1 MLQPT
6 LVTTTNTEYPVIKKN
21 YSKGQSKRVRLNDE
35 IDDVREVRLIG
46 ANGEQVG
53 VVSIEEAMKI
63 AAEAAMDLAEIA
75 PEGEPP
81 VCKLM
86 DYGKHIFEAKKQQAA
101 QRKKQKQIQIKEM
114 KFRPGTDEADYQIKL
129 RNLRRFLENGDK
141 AKVTLRYRG
150 REMAHQELG
159 VEVLKRIEKD
169 LEDMGAV
176 EQFPKM
182 EGRQL
187 TMVIAPRGK
196 KKSGT
201 KESGIE
207 A

>member
-1 MLQPT
+1 M
-6 LVTTTNTEYPVIKKN
+6 KKN